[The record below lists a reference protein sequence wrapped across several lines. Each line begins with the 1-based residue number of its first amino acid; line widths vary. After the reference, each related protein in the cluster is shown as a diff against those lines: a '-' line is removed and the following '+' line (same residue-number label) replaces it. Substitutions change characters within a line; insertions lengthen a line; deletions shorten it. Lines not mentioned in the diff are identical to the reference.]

1 MIFDLDCFHKPLS
14 QEEGGKQ
21 LEILLAVFL
30 QVEVVEVQE
39 QEAVAEAVAA
49 AEAAEAV
56 AVAAAAEAVAAAAV
70 AVALEPAWDLQECPE
85 NH

>member
-39 QEAVAEAVAA
+39 QEAEAA
-49 AEAAEAV
+49 A
-56 AVAAAAEAVAAAAV
+56 AAAAEAVAAAAV

>member
-49 AEAAEAV
+49 A
-56 AVAAAAEAVAAAAV
+56 AV